1 MGVRAGVA
9 SASLVPAIPAST
21 VASTSGVGWDC
32 SGTVAVGVGSDEQAS
47 RAKAAVT
54 NKIMDTILIGSSFID
69 RTRRNDRVAFVPSLP
84 RIQQLAQ
91 LDEGLVAD
99 AALDGYAAGR
109 DSQFQLLDDLW
120 AAGGGAGD
128 G

>member
-1 MGVRAGVA
+1 MGSEAAGALVGSVSPPVQA
-9 SASLVPAIPAST
+9 SAAKLTIAKKISKTTRISASKRRK
-21 VASTSGVGWDC
+21 VYH
-32 SGTVAVGVGSDEQAS
+32 
-47 RAKAAVT
+47 RAAA
-54 NKIMDTILIGSSFID
+54 L
-69 RTRRNDRVAFVPSLP
+69 LP
-84 RIQQLAQ
+84 RVHQFAEF
-91 LDEGLVAD
+91 DEGLVAD